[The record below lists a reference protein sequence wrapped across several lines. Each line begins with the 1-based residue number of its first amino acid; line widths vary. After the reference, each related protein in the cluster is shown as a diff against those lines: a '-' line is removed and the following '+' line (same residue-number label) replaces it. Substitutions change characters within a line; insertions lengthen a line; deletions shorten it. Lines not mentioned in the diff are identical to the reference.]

1 MELFE
6 QNVIMFTFEHIFF
19 FFFADRYVAD
29 LLNYDLKCTWWPN
42 RFCCSIS
49 FSDPFAAVQWQKT

>member
-6 QNVIMFTFEHIFF
+6 QNVIMFTFEHIF

-29 LLNYDLKCTWWPN
+29 LLNYDLKCTW
-42 RFCCSIS
+42 
-49 FSDPFAAVQWQKT
+49 